1 MNQPHSGR
9 SILVV
14 DDDES
19 MRSIIMMCLRNSG
32 YNVVGASGR
41 SQVMSLLNSQQFD
54 MVITDVMM
62 PDLDG
67 SEVVRTV
74 KMLQPDAAILP
85 MSGGADTR
93 SELCFDLAMRL
104 GASVPL
110 IKPFHLDE
118 LLMAVEQALRPPD
131 SAHPGF
137 SLAPSQLS

>member
-1 MNQPHSGR
+1 MNEPHSGR
-9 SILVV
+9 SVLVV

-19 MRSIIMMCLRNSG
+19 MRSIVTMCLRNSG
-32 YNVVGASGR
+32 YNVVGTSGR
-41 SQVMSLLNSQQFD
+41 SQVMALLNTRQFD
-54 MVITDVMM
+54 VVITDIMM

-67 SEVVRTV
+67 SEVIRAVRT
-74 KMLQPDAAILP
+74 LQPDAAILP
-85 MSGGADTR
+85 MSGGADAR

-118 LLMAVEQALRPPD
+118 LLMAVEQALRRPD

-137 SLAPSQLS
+137 SLAPS